1 MADRILN
8 NLIAAVN
15 NLRHNVDGNNTS
27 PNVSQRQQTTATSE
41 STSQALR
48 RLYPSIDQL
57 LVANPMQWSSTSS
70 GTSTQSAGQSSVND
84 STRFNP
90 MANYRQNKKKNLI
103 RQNKKQKLCKNSR
116 PPKSTFEDV
125 ILLLSLSNSVVPCG
139 KEKNYTQKALL
150 NLLK

>member
-15 NLRHNVDGNNTS
+15 NFRDNADGNNAS

-57 LVANPMQWSSTSS
+57 PVANPVHGSSTSS
-70 GTSTQSAGQSSVND
+70 GTSTQSAGQSSVSD
-84 STRFNP
+84 WTRFNP
-90 MANYRQNKKKNLI
+90 MANYHRNKKKI
-103 RQNKKQKLCKNSR
+103 RFAKIKSR
-116 PPKSTFEDV
+116 NYAKIV
-125 ILLLSLSNSVVPCG
+125 GCQSLHLRMLFCFRVRRIMSYLVV
-139 KEKNYTQKALL
+139 K
-150 NLLK
+150 

>member
-1 MADRILN
+1 MLNNDSYVFILLFFFDIKYFVTYIQLVYILDIYRILN

-15 NLRHNVDGNNTS
+15 NLRDNADGS

-57 LVANPMQWSSTSS
+57 PVANPVHGSNTSS

-90 MANYRQNKKKNLI
+90 MANYRRNKKKKSI
-103 RQNKKQKLCKNSR
+103 RQNKKQKLWENSQ
-116 PPKSTFEDV
+116 P
-125 ILLLSLSNSVVPCG
+125 
-139 KEKNYTQKALL
+139 
-150 NLLK
+150 